1 MTDAHK
7 TIQYNLRI
15 TEELRERLKKS
26 AEIHNRSMNAD
37 IVARLEQS
45 FNPQSMNMVNI
56 NIGDYLSE
64 AYLKVFEEE
73 LRQARQKFRDKYKNA
88 TQEDLDKFLAN
99 LLEQ

>member
-45 FNPQSMNMVNI
+45 FNPQPMNMVNI

-64 AYLKVFEEE
+64 AYSKVFEEE
-73 LRQARQKFRDKYKNA
+73 LQQARQKFRDKYKNA

>member
-64 AYLKVFEEE
+64 AYLKVFEK
-73 LRQARQKFRDKYKNA
+73 ASTGSPKI
-88 TQEDLDKFLAN
+88 
-99 LLEQ
+99 